1 MAKPFEVYKKPH
13 DYVSD
18 FHKEWSLI
26 SKQYEKRTPEYF
38 DEVRKFKKYWNERWG
53 ATEKKTNLIIY
64 GFEEEPKRSRHERDR
79 SDLYLKIVKRNPKY
93 KNWQNFGFAL
103 ISTTLIMQI
112 VALFNYFFH
121 FLPSI
126 QHEPFCRSSVL
137 MSYVALGIY
146 WFPSAL
152 FGIKSMKYYSKK
164 MKGGYKRTRKDGKW
178 LDAYFASGMNLINT
192 KLYVDTFFDFELE
205 LEKEIKLIDDYNKL
219 VQKSNLQ
226 ADKLKEHQ
234 ELLKSAKKIAEA
246 YKEVVEQRNRLLEE
260 NTMLLRQKAYGGDFD
275 GLMPLDD

>member
-18 FHKEWSLI
+18 FHKEWSSI
-26 SKQYEKRTPEYF
+26 SEQYEKRTPEYF
-38 DEVRKFKKYWNERWG
+38 DEVRKFKKYWNERWE
-53 ATEKKTNLIIY
+53 ATKKKSNLIIY
-64 GFEEEPKRSRHERDR
+64 GFEEEPKRSHHGRDR
-79 SDLYLKIVKRNPKY
+79 SDLYLKIVKRSPEY

-121 FLPSI
+121 FLPGTQYESFSRAFTLI
-126 QHEPFCRSSVL
+126 
-137 MSYVALGIY
+137 SYISLGIY
-146 WFPSAL
+146 WFPSVF

-164 MKGGYKRTRKDGKW
+164 MKGGYKRTRKDSKW
-178 LDAYFASGMNLINT
+178 LNAYFASCMNLINT

-205 LEKEIKLIDDYNKL
+205 LEKEIKLITDYNKL

-260 NTMLLRQKAYGGDFD
+260 NTMLLRQKTYGGDFD

>member
-13 DYVSD
+13 DYVND
-18 FHKEWSLI
+18 FHKEWSPI

-38 DEVRKFKKYWNERWG
+38 DEVRKFKKYWSERWE
-53 ATEKKTNLIIY
+53 ATEKKSNLIIY

-112 VALFNYFFH
+112 VALFNGFFH
-121 FLPSI
+121 FLPGI
-126 QHEPFCRSSVL
+126 QHETFTRAFTL
-137 MSYVALGIY
+137 ISYISLGIY
-146 WFPSAL
+146 WFPPL
-152 FGIKSMKYYSKK
+152 FFEIKAMKYYSKK
-164 MKGGYKRTRKDGKW
+164 MKGGYKRTRKDDKW
-178 LDAYFASGMNLINT
+178 LKAYFASSLNLINT

-205 LEKEIKLIDDYNKL
+205 LEKEINLITDYNKL

-260 NTMLLRQKAYGGDFD
+260 NTMLLRQKVYEGGFD
-275 GLMPLDD
+275 D

>member
-13 DYVSD
+13 DYVND

-38 DEVRKFKKYWNERWG
+38 DEVRKFKKYWSERWE
-53 ATEKKTNLIIY
+53 ATEKKSNLIIY
-64 GFEEEPKRSRHERDR
+64 SFEEEPKRSRHERDR

-112 VALFNYFFH
+112 VALFNGFFH
-121 FLPSI
+121 FLPGI
-126 QHEPFCRSSVL
+126 QHETFTRAFTL
-137 MSYVALGIY
+137 ISYISLGIY
-146 WFPSAL
+146 WFLPL
-152 FGIKSMKYYSKK
+152 FFEIKAMKYYSKK
-164 MKGGYKRTRKDGKW
+164 MKGGYKRTRKDDKW
-178 LDAYFASGMNLINT
+178 LKAYFASVMSLINT

-205 LEKEIKLIDDYNKL
+205 LEKEMKLIDDYNKL

-226 ADKLKEHQ
+226 ADKLKEYQ
-234 ELLKSAKKIAEA
+234 ELLEDAKKIAKA
-246 YKEVVEQRNRLLEE
+246 YGEVVEQRDKLLEE
-260 NTMLLRQKAYGGDFD
+260 NTMLLRQKVYERR
-275 GLMPLDD
+275 L

>member
-13 DYVSD
+13 DYVND
-18 FHKEWSLI
+18 FHKEWSPI

-38 DEVRKFKKYWNERWG
+38 DEVRKFKKYWSERWE
-53 ATEKKTNLIIY
+53 ATEKKSNLIIY
-64 GFEEEPKRSRHERDR
+64 GFEEKPKRSRHERDR

-112 VALFNYFFH
+112 VALFNGFFH
-121 FLPSI
+121 FLPGT
-126 QHEPFCRSSVL
+126 QHEFISRAFTL
-137 MSYVALGIY
+137 ISYISLGIY
-146 WFPSAL
+146 WFPSV
-152 FGIKSMKYYSKK
+152 FSGIKSMKYYPKK
-164 MKGGYKRTRKDGKW
+164 IKGGYKRTRKDSKW
-178 LDAYFASGMNLINT
+178 LNAYFASCMNLINT
-192 KLYVDTFFDFELE
+192 KLYVDTFLDSELE
-205 LEKEIKLIDDYNKL
+205 IEKEIKLITDYNEL

-246 YKEVVEQRNRLLEE
+246 YKEVVEQRDKLLEE
-260 NTMLLRQKAYGGDFD
+260 NTMLLRQKAYEGDFD
-275 GLMPLDD
+275 D

>member
-13 DYVSD
+13 DYVND
-18 FHKEWSLI
+18 FHKEWSSI

-38 DEVRKFKKYWNERWG
+38 DEVRKFKKYWSERWE
-53 ATEKKTNLIIY
+53 ATKKKSNLIIY

-79 SDLYLKIVKRNPKY
+79 SDLYLKIVKRSPEY

-112 VALFNYFFH
+112 VALFNGFFH
-121 FLPSI
+121 FLPGI
-126 QHEPFCRSSVL
+126 QHESFSRAFTL
-137 MSYVALGIY
+137 ISYISLGIY
-146 WFPSAL
+146 WFPSV
-152 FGIKSMKYYSKK
+152 FSGIKSMKYYSKK
-164 MKGGYKRTRKDGKW
+164 MKGGYKRTRKDSKW
-178 LDAYFASGMNLINT
+178 LNAYFASCLSLINT

-246 YKEVVEQRNRLLEE
+246 YKEVVEQRNKLLEE
-260 NTMLLRQKAYGGDFD
+260 NTMLLRQKVYKG
-275 GLMPLDD
+275 MI

>member
-13 DYVSD
+13 DYVND
-18 FHKEWSLI
+18 FHKEWSPI

-38 DEVRKFKKYWNERWG
+38 DEVRKFKKYWSERWE
-53 ATEKKTNLIIY
+53 ATEKKSKLIIY
-64 GFEEEPKRSRHERDR
+64 GFEEKPKRSRHERDR
-79 SDLYLKIVKRNPKY
+79 SDLYLKIVKRNPEY

-112 VALFNYFFH
+112 VALFNGFFH
-121 FLPSI
+121 FLPGI
-126 QHEPFCRSSVL
+126 QHDPFIWAFTL
-137 MSYVALGIY
+137 LSYVALGIY
-146 WFPSAL
+146 WFPSI
-152 FGIKSMKYYSKK
+152 FFEIKATKYYAKK
-164 MKGGYKRTRKDGKW
+164 LEGRYKRTRKDDKW
-178 LDAYFASGMNLINT
+178 LNAYFASVMSLINT

-205 LEKEIKLIDDYNKL
+205 LEKEIKLIADYNKL

-234 ELLKSAKKIAEA
+234 ELLEDAKKIGEA
-246 YKEVVEQRNRLLEE
+246 YKEVVEQRDKLLEE

-275 GLMPLDD
+275 D

>member
-13 DYVSD
+13 DYVND

-38 DEVRKFKKYWNERWG
+38 DEVRKFKKYWSERWE
-53 ATEKKTNLIIY
+53 ATEKKSNLIIY

-121 FLPSI
+121 FLPGI
-126 QHEPFCRSSVL
+126 QHESFIRAFTL
-137 MSYVALGIY
+137 LSYVALGVY
-146 WFPSAL
+146 WFPPAF

-164 MKGGYKRTRKDGKW
+164 MKGGYKSTKRDKKW
-178 LDAYFASGMNLINT
+178 LNAYFASCMNLLNT
-192 KLYVDTFFDFELE
+192 KLYVDTFFDYELE
-205 LEKEIKLIDDYNKL
+205 LEKEIKLITDY
-219 VQKSNLQ
+219 
-226 ADKLKEHQ
+226 E
-234 ELLKSAKKIAEA
+234 
-246 YKEVVEQRNRLLEE
+246 EVVKQRDKLLEE

-275 GLMPLDD
+275 RLMPLDG

>member
-13 DYVSD
+13 DYVND
-18 FHKEWSLI
+18 FHEEWYTI

-38 DEVRKFKKYWNERWG
+38 DEVRKFKEYWSERWE
-53 ATEKKTNLIIY
+53 ATKKKSNLIIY
-64 GFEEEPKRSRHERDR
+64 GFEEKPKRSRHERDR
-79 SDLYLKIVKRNPKY
+79 SDLYLKIVKRNPEY
-93 KNWQNFGFAL
+93 KNWQNLGFAL

-112 VALFNYFFH
+112 VALFNGFFH
-121 FLPSI
+121 FLPGI
-126 QHEPFCRSSVL
+126 RHDPFIRVFTL
-137 MSYVALGIY
+137 LSYVALGIY
-146 WFPSAL
+146 WFPSI
-152 FGIKSMKYYSKK
+152 FFEIKATKYYAKK
-164 MKGGYKRTRKDGKW
+164 LEGRYKRTRKDSKW
-178 LDAYFASGMNLINT
+178 LNAYFASCMNLINT

-246 YKEVVEQRNRLLEE
+246 YKEVVEQRNKLLEE

-275 GLMPLDD
+275 

>member
-13 DYVSD
+13 DYVND
-18 FHKEWSLI
+18 FHKEWSPI

-38 DEVRKFKKYWNERWG
+38 DEVRKFKEYWNERWE
-53 ATEKKTNLIIY
+53 ATKKKSNLIVY
-64 GFEEEPKRSRHERDR
+64 GFEEKPKRSRHERDR

-112 VALFNYFFH
+112 VALFNGFFH
-121 FLPSI
+121 FLPGI
-126 QHEPFCRSSVL
+126 QHDPFIRAFTL
-137 MSYVALGIY
+137 LSYVALGIY
-146 WFPSAL
+146 WFPSV
-152 FGIKSMKYYSKK
+152 FSGIKSMKYYSKK
-164 MKGGYKRTRKDGKW
+164 MKGGYKRTRKDSKW
-178 LDAYFASGMNLINT
+178 LNAYFASVVSLINT

-246 YKEVVEQRNRLLEE
+246 YKEVVEQRNKLLEE

-275 GLMPLDD
+275 